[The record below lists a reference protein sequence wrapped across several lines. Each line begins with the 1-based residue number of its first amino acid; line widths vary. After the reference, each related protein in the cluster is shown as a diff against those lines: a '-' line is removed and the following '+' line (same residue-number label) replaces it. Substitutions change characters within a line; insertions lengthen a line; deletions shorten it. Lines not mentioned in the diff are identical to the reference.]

1 MKVLV
6 INPIMYTSETKNIKR
21 AVSIKDTMMY
31 DFCLAFH
38 EMGHSVTLVGGEPF
52 KPSERE
58 DYPFEVLWWN
68 CECQKICLSHCLP
81 FMPETYKCVKQ
92 HRTEYDLI
100 ITSEVFSLN
109 SLMAY
114 RAAPDK
120 TIIWHEL
127 AKHNAIMRKIPSK
140 VWYGIV
146 ARLFMRNAKVVARSA
161 EARNFVKRYCHN
173 TDDNVIDHGVNLDK
187 FKATMTKNNCF
198 VVCSQLIERKKID
211 GILEKF
217 ANYLKRYDSSCRLY
231 IIGEGELKEKLQIM
245 AQTLG
250 VSQNVIFTGKMTHDA
265 LLPILSKARALLVN
279 TVKDNNMISIVESI
293 AVGTPIVTTDIPLN
307 ASYIKEYQLGIA
319 KRQWDENDMHEVVS
333 NNELYV
339 RNCMEYRYKLSTKQ
353 RVEQFRMIANNKR
366 IDNGKSKKTIF

>member
-68 CECQKICLSHCLP
+68 CEWQKICLPHCLP
-81 FMPETYKCVKQ
+81 FMPETYKYVKQ
-92 HRTEYDLI
+92 HCAEYDLI

-127 AKHNAIMRKIPSK
+127 AKHNAIMKKIPSK
-140 VWYGIV
+140 FWYGFV

-161 EARNFVKRYCHN
+161 EARDFVKQYCHN

-187 FKATMTKNNCF
+187 FKATKTKENCF
-198 VVCSQLIERKKID
+198 VVCSQLIDRKKID

-217 ANYLKRYDSSCRLY
+217 ANYLNRYDSSCRLY
-231 IIGEGELKEKLQIM
+231 IIGEGELKEKLQAM
-245 AQTLG
+245 TQMLG
-250 VSQNVIFTGKMTHDA
+250 VSQNVIFTGKMTHDE

-293 AVGTPIVTTDIPLN
+293 AVGSPVVTTDIPLN

-319 KRQWDENDMHEVVS
+319 KKQWDENDLHEVVS

-339 RNCMEYRYKLSTKQ
+339 GNCMEYRYKLSTKQ
-353 RVEQFRMIANNKR
+353 RVEQFQMIANNRK
-366 IDNGKSKKTIF
+366 D